1 MTEVSKKLSKEIG
14 AIKKQLLARKLEL
27 EQEMNQLYKEKFSD
41 DQVQDAGD
49 QALTST
55 MESIKSSFQN
65 TKLEEYKRIVQALE
79 MIEEGTYGICVDCG
93 NPISEKRLKSF
104 PNATRCLACQ
114 ELFEEH
120 GGNPSPGELG
130 I

>member
-1 MTEVSKKLSKEIG
+1 MSEAKKLSKEIA
-14 AIKKQLLARKLEL
+14 AIKEYLMQRKIEL
-27 EQEMNQLYKEKFSD
+27 EQEMDQLYKEKFSD

-79 MIEEGTYGICVDCG
+79 MIEDGTYGICVDCG

-104 PNATRCLACQ
+104 PNATRCLSCQ
-114 ELFEEH
+114 EIFEET
-120 GGNPSPGELG
+120 GGGPAPSELG

>member
-1 MTEVSKKLSKEIG
+1 MSEAKNNKEFML
-14 AIKKQLLARKLEL
+14 IKQQLLNRKQEL
-27 EQEMNQLYKEKFSD
+27 EQELSDLYKEKFSD

-65 TKLEEYKRIVQALE
+65 AKLEEYKRIVRALE

-93 NPISEKRLKSF
+93 SAISEKRLASF
-104 PNATRCLACQ
+104 PNATRCLVCQ
-114 ELFEEH
+114 EAYEE
-120 GGNPSPGELG
+120 GGAGMERDTV
-130 I
+130 